1 MVTARKTVTG
11 FTLIEATI
19 ALAVIALA
27 AAVMIPA
34 LAGMG
39 RAHLR
44 QAAAYMVGTVKATYD
59 NAALSGETYRLV
71 FTFEPPV
78 VKVEKTKQPFAFD
91 STEGAVA
98 SVGKH
103 KDDSAPAGKLGMSFP
118 EETKKEDA
126 KADLANNPLLA
137 LLQINDKADVADKQS
152 TFSSAGKDLKLGDG
166 IRLMDVWIE
175 GMDQVA
181 SEGEIYLYFFPNGY
195 TQDALIHLG
204 DHEGRAFTVKVS
216 ALSGKAEVIDKYEE
230 VPK

>member
-1 MVTARKTVTG
+1 
-11 FTLIEATI
+11 LIEATI
-19 ALAVIALA
+19 AIAVIALA
-27 AAVMIPA
+27 AGVLIPA
-34 LAGMG
+34 LSGMG

-44 QAAAYMVGTVKATYD
+44 KAAAYMAGTVRATYD

-71 FTFEPPV
+71 FTFDPSV

-103 KDDSAPAGKLGMSFP
+103 KNEASSASKLGMSFP
-118 EETKKEDA
+118 EETKKEDT
-126 KADLANNPLLA
+126 KTDEGSNPLLA
-137 LLQINDKADVADKQS
+137 LLQINSQADVADKQS
-152 TFSSAGKDLKLGDG
+152 SFSSAGKDLKLGDG
-166 IRLMDVWIE
+166 VKLMDVWIE

-204 DHEGRAFTVKVS
+204 DKDGRAFTLKVT
-216 ALSGKAEVIDKYEE
+216 ALTGKTEVLDKYEE